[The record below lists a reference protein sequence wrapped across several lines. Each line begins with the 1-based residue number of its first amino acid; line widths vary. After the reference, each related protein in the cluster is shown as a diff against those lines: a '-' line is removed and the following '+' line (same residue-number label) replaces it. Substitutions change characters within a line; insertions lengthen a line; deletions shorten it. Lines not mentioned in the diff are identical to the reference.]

1 MDVSRA
7 RAAAAFIVMHHIV
20 HKKRKVR
27 WWMKKLYFNRM
38 QYGGLRLMEDMKYEA
53 VEDTI
58 KNFTR
63 MTTIEFEHLKSL
75 IEPHVRKMNTQF
87 REAISVNE
95 RLAITLRFFA
105 TGDSYT
111 SLQYLFRVSKQ
122 SISRIVPE
130 VCDAL
135 CEALKDYVKV
145 SK

>member
-1 MDVSRA
+1 MDARG
-7 RAAAAFIVMHHIV
+7 RAAAAFIVIHHLIC
-20 HKKRKVR
+20 KRNKRKRR
-27 WWMKKLYFNRM
+27 WWMKKLYLNRL
-38 QYGGLRLMEDMKYEA
+38 QYGVRLLEDMRYEA
-53 VEDTI
+53 VVDTI

-63 MTTIEFEHLKSL
+63 ESPTEFESLKLL
-75 IEPHVRKMNTQF
+75 IEPRVMKMNTQF
-87 REAISVNE
+87 REAISVTE
-95 RLAITLRFFA
+95 RLAITLRFLA

-135 CEALKDYVKV
+135 CDALKDWVKV

>member
-1 MDVSRA
+1 MQCGV
-7 RAAAAFIVMHHIV
+7 
-20 HKKRKVR
+20 
-27 WWMKKLYFNRM
+27 KL
-38 QYGGLRLMEDMKYEA
+38 LEDMRYEA

-75 IEPHVRKMNTQF
+75 IEPQVKKMDTQF
-87 REAISVNE
+87 REAISVTE
-95 RLAITLRFFA
+95 RLGITLRFLA

-135 CEALKDYVKV
+135 CNALKDWVKV

>member
-1 MDVSRA
+1 MDARG
-7 RAAAAFIVMHHIV
+7 RAAAAFIVIHHLIC
-20 HKKRKVR
+20 KRNKRKRR
-27 WWMKKLYFNRM
+27 WWMKKLYLNRL
-38 QYGGLRLMEDMKYEA
+38 QYGVRLLEDMRYEA
-53 VEDTI
+53 VVDTI

-63 MTTIEFEHLKSL
+63 VSPTEFESLKLL
-75 IEPHVRKMNTQF
+75 IEPRVMKMNTQF
-87 REAISVNE
+87 REAISVTE
-95 RLAITLRFFA
+95 RLAITLRFLA

-135 CEALKDYVKV
+135 CDALKDWVKV